1 MNKYYDP
8 TSVPKES
15 ELDPEEFQTRLES
28 WYNMY

>member
-8 TSVPKES
+8 TPVPKES

-28 WYNMY
+28 WYKMY